1 MLVKNT
7 SIIGGDKS
15 SESQRLQRGHK
26 ITQKEQVFRSS
37 LYPSN
42 STMNFWLLVCSAK
55 THMDKFDRSA
65 IICFHNVLKTE
76 FQLRRNPSGE
86 FFITIFYNVLVHSN
100 YWGHHCC
107 YCYTAPSEGHQ
118 HNDKVLTNAFS
129 KVVEKIH
136 PSCHFVQIIG
146 YSST

>member
-42 STMNFWLLVCSAK
+42 STMNFLLLVCSAR
-55 THMDKFDRSA
+55 TIMDSFLDRSA
-65 IICFHNVLKTE
+65 IMCFHNALKTE
-76 FQLRRNPSGE
+76 LHLRRNPCSGE
-86 FFITIFYNVLVHSN
+86 FFITILYYVSIHN

-107 YCYTAPSEGHQ
+107 YCCTPSEGHPQ
-118 HNDKVLTNAFS
+118 HNDKVLTIAFS
-129 KVVEKIH
+129 KVVEKN
-136 PSCHFVQIIG
+136 
-146 YSST
+146 SSLLPFLYR